1 MTQIAKYPIDQAFV
15 ARLKANGFCLN
26 DPDLRYPT
34 RNDFP
39 SRILKLAKQRGHG
52 PAALLLG
59 DRNGRGDPDR
69 SRLVPWAALGLG
81 SAGWP
86 DDAAAH
92 DHHAHLVWEESIPG
106 FEPNLGFWQGLWADV
121 MQSVQSVDLADPAWS
136 LALLTGLLATQTIGV
151 FQRLALLKASA
162 ARVVES
168 QPDLFPETLND
179 ADGDEYAVVANKPT
193 SWRWCTD
200 AASRQGQVRDENQD
214 AFAVLGFGIALR
226 VLVLCDGAGGVGGG
240 KEAAQSAVIAIT
252 AALEAR
258 FEEHGCLVAADLD
271 LAIAQAR
278 QQAIDA
284 DLPGVT
290 TALLVLLDDD
300 QMHFATLGDGAVTVI
315 WPDGMVGPVQVPHHT
330 LGRPSNEIGAYIGG
344 NCTTL
349 PRTGTLR
356 LEPGCFVFLMSDGA
370 SDLFTLEDFAAT
382 RHKWQ
387 VLPGVADGIL
397 AHLEAARDPDSGA
410 WLHSDNMTLAIA
422 QLRSGGEHDTAD

>member
-226 VLVLCDGAGGVGGG
+226 AGHMGRQHGKLAGRHRRLADIFKQIVARRGRKLHETRKKIRVDPFGHRSHLPTNTPMIQLDPPSGNLSKWTCLFGGFHD
-240 KEAAQSAVIAIT
+240 ES
-252 AALEAR
+252 
-258 FEEHGCLVAADLD
+258 
-271 LAIAQAR
+271 
-278 QQAIDA
+278 
-284 DLPGVT
+284 
-290 TALLVLLDDD
+290 
-300 QMHFATLGDGAVTVI
+300 
-315 WPDGMVGPVQVPHHT
+315 
-330 LGRPSNEIGAYIGG
+330 
-344 NCTTL
+344 
-349 PRTGTLR
+349 
-356 LEPGCFVFLMSDGA
+356 
-370 SDLFTLEDFAAT
+370 
-382 RHKWQ
+382 
-387 VLPGVADGIL
+387 
-397 AHLEAARDPDSGA
+397 SG
-410 WLHSDNMTLAIA
+410 S
-422 QLRSGGEHDTAD
+422 